1 MVEGG
6 DIVGNI
12 SKMKENVC
20 SIQED
25 VKLEGASQVIVVCD
39 LESLRTV
46 FKDSLM
52 DSGKRNGRHKEW
64 MVCSLEL
71 SSVYSK
77 NNFNFFH
84 MLFRSPAEQ
93 KKRLFCFFVLCFFCV
108 YRVIIIDKDIHKG
121 RITDSYI
128 GS

>member
-1 MVEGG
+1 MVEGS

-12 SKMKENVC
+12 SKMEENVC

-84 MLFRSPAEQ
+84 MLFRSPAKQ
-93 KKRLFCFFVLCFFCV
+93 KKRFVFAFFVLCFCFCL
-108 YRVIIIDKDIHKG
+108 
-121 RITDSYI
+121 
-128 GS
+128 